1 MEQIIKDLENV
12 IAKLKELPTL
22 PTQTFTKDQFMRFYK
37 NTQYEQGASE
47 CFDLV
52 EKALKADGIYSP
64 LTMVGAMATV
74 RVEVGKNFKP
84 INEIASGQAYEFRSD
99 LGNTQAGDGVK
110 YKGRGYIQI
119 TGRNNY
125 TNYGSIF
132 GVDLINK
139 PELALQ
145 PELSAK
151 ILSRYFKDRA
161 INIQCDKQNWIKVR
175 QQVNGGQNGLEE
187 FLRVISDFLS

>member
-1 MEQIIKDLENV
+1 MEQIIKDLENI
-12 IAKLKELPTL
+12 IARLKELPTQ
-22 PTQTFTKDQFMRFYK
+22 TTFTKDQFMRFYK
-37 NTQYEQGASE
+37 GTQFEQGASE
-47 CFDLV
+47 CFDNI
-52 EKALKADGIYSP
+52 EKALKTDGIYSP

-84 INEIASGQAYEFRSD
+84 INEIASGQAYEFRAD
-99 LGNTQAGDGVK
+99 LGNTQAGDGIK

-125 TNYGSIF
+125 ANYGAIF

-161 INIQCDKQNWIKVR
+161 VNIQCDKQNWIKVR
-175 QQVNGGQNGLEE
+175 QQVNGGQMGLEE
-187 FLRVISDFLS
+187 FLRVIGDFLS